1 MNPLIAITAV
11 WSLTT
16 WALWAKFL
24 VDYFTGNES
33 VFANVCTGTQSQTH
47 VDSPLLVAYIIGN
60 TIVLLFGPMQA
71 FKMPRLHRIIGIIY
85 INGCIFVSLSRIA
98 IVCYYQCDQN
108 MIAMST
114 IYGVIV
120 FVLVVFG
127 VIVLAFAVQENNYI
141 HHVETSQ
148 RLFWL
153 ATAPEITQLMYFIP
167 RSYFRDYMM
176 TWAAFII
183 PMAFAEVTIYLRALD
198 RIPNYI
204 DLYN

>member
-71 FKMPRLHRIIGIIY
+71 FKTPRLHKIIGIIY
-85 INGCIFVSLSRIA
+85 INGCIFVSLYSVAPRPTINRIIA
-98 IVCYYQCDQN
+98 ICPPLH
-108 MIAMST
+108 AR
-114 IYGVIV
+114 
-120 FVLVVFG
+120 
-127 VIVLAFAVQENNYI
+127 YI
-141 HHVETSQ
+141 PSLGTNFSHDGNS
-148 RLFWL
+148 RL
-153 ATAPEITQLMYFIP
+153 IK
-167 RSYFRDYMM
+167 S
-176 TWAAFII
+176 
-183 PMAFAEVTIYLRALD
+183 V
-198 RIPNYI
+198 
-204 DLYN
+204 